1 MELLELILFL
11 LVAVVASSLLD
22 QVLRGVS
29 LPLVQ
34 IISGVLIALL
44 IPMPSSIN
52 IDAELLLILFIAP
65 LHFNESRQVDSKELY
80 QNRFGIFSLV
90 TGLVL
95 LTMIAMGA
103 TLNALIPA
111 IPFAAALA
119 FGAAMGSTDAA
130 AVTSLAKEMR
140 FGRRHEALL
149 NGEAL
154 FNDVTGTIGFQCAI
168 AVVVSGAFSL
178 THAGEEFALEL
189 FGGLCVGVIL
199 GFAFWGLTNIMRR
212 YGLDNPTVHVV
223 LELLAPF
230 IIYLICEQIHV
241 GGVIAVVM
249 AGMTISLLPH
259 KRTAASS
266 RQRIQASSVWKTL
279 EFVLNGVIFVVLGI
293 QLPSVLIPAMQGGS
307 IDAVL
312 LIFAVF
318 ALTFVLEAVRFCWI
332 LGMDL
337 VHTSRSGKPLRI
349 CFSKRNLK
357 GTLGMAFAGP
367 KGGVTLALILTIPLT
382 VASGDAFPMR
392 AELLFLAS
400 GVIVCTMVLANFAV
414 RKLVPLKP
422 LEKRTKGYAD
432 AEISV
437 LTSVINAIQADAHLT
452 GAVTGEQ
459 ALEALDNSDERDL
472 KDSRDRAR
480 TNAPL
485 EFVAENISKRLTNPA
500 EVKLSDAASHL
511 LGSLTENYGEEVLK
525 DTSDESIESPTTKPA
540 SETVVSTTKTADDM
554 ASGDAASTKK
564 LTGEAMREP
573 AASVKKLTDGAMRE
587 PAASAKKPSGA
598 VMREPVTAAKSAIA
612 GSILETA
619 ASIDALPE
627 NVDEPA
633 TAIVMKRYADRI
645 RDLLPLASDDVA
657 KQARALVERCDEL
670 YEQAN
675 AFSEALSTIYEDE
688 DIDAEG
694 LQAHMLAANRV
705 NEAVDDIQDAAL
717 SRELE
722 FIKLAQR
729 AGKLSSEHARE
740 LRNDVYVQ
748 RMVID

>member
-34 IISGVLIALL
+34 IILGVLIALL
-44 IPMPSSIN
+44 IPLPSSIN

-199 GFAFWGLTNIMRR
+199 GLAFWGLTNIMRR

-307 IDAVL
+307 IDAAL

-349 CFSKRNLK
+349 CF
-357 GTLGMAFAGP
+357 
-367 KGGVTLALILTIPLT
+367 
-382 VASGDAFPMR
+382 
-392 AELLFLAS
+392 
-400 GVIVCTMVLANFAV
+400 
-414 RKLVPLKP
+414 
-422 LEKRTKGYAD
+422 
-432 AEISV
+432 
-437 LTSVINAIQADAHLT
+437 
-452 GAVTGEQ
+452 
-459 ALEALDNSDERDL
+459 
-472 KDSRDRAR
+472 
-480 TNAPL
+480 
-485 EFVAENISKRLTNPA
+485 
-500 EVKLSDAASHL
+500 
-511 LGSLTENYGEEVLK
+511 
-525 DTSDESIESPTTKPA
+525 
-540 SETVVSTTKTADDM
+540 
-554 ASGDAASTKK
+554 
-564 LTGEAMREP
+564 
-573 AASVKKLTDGAMRE
+573 
-587 PAASAKKPSGA
+587 
-598 VMREPVTAAKSAIA
+598 
-612 GSILETA
+612 
-619 ASIDALPE
+619 
-627 NVDEPA
+627 
-633 TAIVMKRYADRI
+633 
-645 RDLLPLASDDVA
+645 
-657 KQARALVERCDEL
+657 
-670 YEQAN
+670 
-675 AFSEALSTIYEDE
+675 
-688 DIDAEG
+688 
-694 LQAHMLAANRV
+694 
-705 NEAVDDIQDAAL
+705 
-717 SRELE
+717 
-722 FIKLAQR
+722 
-729 AGKLSSEHARE
+729 
-740 LRNDVYVQ
+740 
-748 RMVID
+748 

>member
-34 IISGVLIALL
+34 IILGVIIALIISL
-44 IPMPSSIN
+44 PSSLN

-65 LHFNESRQVDSKELY
+65 LHFNESRHVDSRELY
-80 QNRFGIFSLV
+80 RNRFGIASLV

-111 IPFAAALA
+111 IPLAAALA

-130 AVTSLAKEMR
+130 AVTALAKEMR

-189 FGGLCVGVIL
+189 FGGLFVGVIL
-199 GFAFWGLTNIMRR
+199 GLAFWGLTSLMRR

-223 LELLAPF
+223 LELLTPF

-259 KRTAASS
+259 KRTASTS
-266 RQRIQASSVWKTL
+266 HQRLQASNVWKTL

-293 QLPSVLIPAMQGGS
+293 QLPSTLIPAIQSGTV
-307 IDAVL
+307 DVPL

-318 ALTFVLEAVRFCWI
+318 ALTFVLEAVRFLWI
-332 LGMDL
+332 LGMDML
-337 VHTSRSGKPLRI
+337 HTYRSERPIRI

-392 AELLFLAS
+392 TELLFLTA
-400 GVIVCTMVLANFAV
+400 GVIVCTMLLANFAV

-432 AEISV
+432 AEIAV

-459 ALEALDNSDERDL
+459 ALEALDNPDARAQNASSQNRTDTSLER
-472 KDSRDRAR
+472 
-480 TNAPL
+480 
-485 EFVAENISKRLTNPA
+485 VAENITKHLVTPA
-500 EVKLSDAASHL
+500 EVSLSDAASSL
-511 LGSLTENYGEEVLK
+511 SNAASSLIGSLSENLSEETIKEGGVEHAK
-525 DTSDESIESPTTKPA
+525 
-540 SETVVSTTKTADDM
+540 ET
-554 ASGDAASTKK
+554 
-564 LTGEAMREP
+564 
-573 AASVKKLTDGAMRE
+573 
-587 PAASAKKPSGA
+587 
-598 VMREPVTAAKSAIA
+598 IA
-612 GSILETA
+612 GAILETS
-619 ASIDALPE
+619 ASTDALPE
-627 NVDEPA
+627 SVDEPA
-633 TAIVMKRYADRI
+633 TAVVMKRYADRI
-645 RDLLPLASDDVA
+645 RELLPLASDEVA
-657 KQARALVERCDEL
+657 AQARALVDRCDEL
-670 YEQAN
+670 YDQAN
-675 AFSEALSTIYEDE
+675 AFAEALSDIYEDD
-688 DIDAEG
+688 DIDVEG
-694 LQAHMLAANRV
+694 LQARMMAARRV

-729 AGKLSSEHARE
+729 AGELSPEHARE

>member
-22 QVLRGVS
+22 QVLHGVS

-34 IISGVLIALL
+34 IILGVIIALV
-44 IPMPSSIN
+44 IPLPSSIN
-52 IDAELLLILFIAP
+52 LDAELLLILFIAP
-65 LHFNESRQVDSKELY
+65 LHFNESRRVDSGELY
-80 QNRFGIFSLV
+80 QRRFGIASLV

-111 IPFAAALA
+111 IPLAAALA

-130 AVTSLAKEMR
+130 AVTALAKEMR

-189 FGGLCVGVIL
+189 FGGLFVGALL
-199 GFAFWGLTNIMRR
+199 GFAFWGLTSMMRR

-223 LELLAPF
+223 LELLTPF

-259 KRTAASS
+259 KRTIASS
-266 RQRIQASSVWKTL
+266 RQRLQASSVWKTL

-293 QLPSVLIPAMQGGS
+293 QLPSTFIPAIQSGS
-307 IDAVL
+307 VDAAL
-312 LIFAVF
+312 LILAVF
-318 ALTFVLEAVRFCWI
+318 ALTFVLEAVRFFWI

-337 VHTSRSGKPLRI
+337 VHTRRSGRPLRI

-392 AELLFLAS
+392 TELLFLTA
-400 GVIVCTMVLANFAV
+400 GVIVCTMILANFAV

-432 AEISV
+432 AEIAV
-437 LTSVINAIQADAHLT
+437 LTRVIDAIQADAHLT
-452 GAVTGEQ
+452 GSVTGEQ
-459 ALEALDNSDERDL
+459 ALEALDNPNDQKSPSSAAANTSL
-472 KDSRDRAR
+472 ANTS
-480 TNAPL
+480 L
-485 EFVAENISKRLTNPA
+485 EHVAENLTKRLTTPA
-500 EVKLSDAASHL
+500 EVPLKDAAATL
-511 LGSLTENYGEEVLK
+511 LESLSENL
-525 DTSDESIESPTTKPA
+525 S
-540 SETVVSTTKTADDM
+540 
-554 ASGDAASTKK
+554 
-564 LTGEAMREP
+564 GEAINRRE
-573 AASVKKLTDGAMRE
+573 
-587 PAASAKKPSGA
+587 
-598 VMREPVTAAKSAIA
+598 
-612 GSILETA
+612 ETA
-619 ASIDALPE
+619 KTSTGDLPE
-627 NVDEPA
+627 NEETSEVPADNLPESVDEPA
-633 TAIVMKRYADRI
+633 TAVVMKRYADRI
-645 RDLLPLASDDVA
+645 RELIPLASDEVA
-657 KQARALVERCDEL
+657 AQARALVKRCDEL
-670 YEQAN
+670 YDQAN
-675 AFSEALSTIYEDE
+675 AFAEELSNIYEDD
-688 DIDAEG
+688 DIDVEG
-694 LQAHMLAANRV
+694 LQARMMAAQRV
-705 NEAVDDIQDAAL
+705 NEAIDDIQDAAL

-729 AGKLSSEHARE
+729 AGELSPEHARD

-748 RMVID
+748 RMVIN